1 MANTKSGK
9 LIPTFGHHRYVIVR
23 SKGPDTFELVH
34 AETGQRLIRI
44 VKFLSRV
51 PSMELSLNDGN
62 DTSCLESE
70 EFTGAAMPP
79 LDQLETIVSND
90 RNPADSGPAD
100 SAKELRR
107 STRTPKPKRDADF
120 VYY

>member
-1 MANTKSGK
+1 
-9 LIPTFGHHRYVIVR
+9 
-23 SKGPDTFELVH
+23 
-34 AETGQRLIRI
+34 
-44 VKFLSRV
+44 
-51 PSMELSLNDGN
+51 MELSLNDDN

-79 LDQLETIVSND
+79 LDQLETTASDD